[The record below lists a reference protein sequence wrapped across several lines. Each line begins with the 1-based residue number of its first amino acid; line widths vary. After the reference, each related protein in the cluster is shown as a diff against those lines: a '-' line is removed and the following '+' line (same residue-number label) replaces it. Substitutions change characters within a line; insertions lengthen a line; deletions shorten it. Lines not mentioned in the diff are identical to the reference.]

1 MEMTFKVRREGPRI
15 AWIIEGRRMVDFHWK
30 AGDALCQ
37 GIRHFLAGLESSY
50 KVQVLRIHWSNI
62 GTVLID
68 IGGRTVLDM
77 TAGDL
82 EAVSV
87 ATRAQCRKAEEEE
100 CANQVAFDG
109 ALLLRTGAPFGMTDN
124 PKIKEMVLTEASSNR
139 TLRTALP
146 GMKDTT
152 LFGAPIVVQQ
162 PDHSA
167 VRQLK
172 NYSREEILEAL
183 KE

>member
-1 MEMTFKVRREGPRI
+1 MTLKVRREGPRI
-15 AWIIEGRRMVDFHWK
+15 AWIIADRRMVDFHWK

-37 GIRHFLAGLESSY
+37 GIRYFLGGLESSY
-50 KVQVLRIHWSNI
+50 QVQVLRIHWSNI

-82 EAVSV
+82 EAVAV
-87 ATRAQCRKAEEEE
+87 ATRAQCRKAEEED
-100 CANQVAFDG
+100 CAGQVALDG

-124 PKIKEMVLTEASSNR
+124 PKIKSMVLAEASTNR

-146 GMKDTT
+146 GMRDTT
-152 LFGAPIVVQQ
+152 LFGAPQVIQQ
-162 PDHSA
+162 LDHSA
-167 VRQLK
+167 ARQLK
-172 NYSREEILEAL
+172 NYSREEILKAF